1 MMERTNPALVAGA
14 LALAERGIPV
24 DEAMQFLVDVYE
36 AARAWEESRLR
47 RHLNDY
53 PS

>member
-1 MMERTNPALVAGA
+1 MKERNNAALIAGA

-24 DEAMQFLVDVYE
+24 DEALQFLVDVYE
-36 AARAWEESRLR
+36 AARACEESKLR
-47 RHLNDY
+47 RYPRDY